1 MVAMKNALLKDTLR
15 EIWRTFSRFLS
26 IFAIVAL
33 GVAFFAGVK
42 ATSSD
47 MRITGDKYFDE
58 YSLMDI
64 RLVSTMGFDDK
75 DLAAIT
81 KTEALEYIQ
90 PGYSLDSIA
99 EIKGKEIVVKLL
111 SLPSNKPE
119 EVQINKT
126 KLVNGRYPEK
136 PNECLIEEAKML
148 DTGTALGSKIKLSS
162 GNEKDILENL
172 ENNEFTIVGIV
183 ETSYYISYDRGTSS
197 VGNGKVNSFVMVP
210 EENYKL
216 PVYTDVFLTVK
227 SAREAFAYDDKYKD
241 LIKSAKSSLETLAE
255 SREQQRYDE
264 IMTEADDKL
273 EEGRLEL
280 SNAEA
285 EAAAKLDKAA
295 KELESGRKKLIAGEK
310 ELANKESSF
319 KTTIKDAENKIAA
332 GYRELEAGEK
342 EYQGQLAAFIQG
354 KASLPAETAAATEAK
369 LQETKRVL
377 EGTRIQLDTENQKL
391 ISSKARAEAEFAA
404 GRKKLATSKA
414 DLAKGEKEYLDG
426 KQEADEKLADARAEL
441 LDAENKL
448 KDLEKPN
455 WYVLDRNANPGYV
468 DYEFS
473 ADRIAAIA
481 QVFPVFFFLIAAL
494 VCLTTMTRMVD
505 EQRTYIGTLKALG
518 YSKLAIASK
527 YLAYAALASIGGSIF
542 GILVGFR
549 LFPSVIF
556 NAYAIM
562 FTMPP
567 IIAAFNVYYAILS
580 TILAASITI
589 LAAWFACV
597 KELRAEPAKLMRPK
611 SPKAGKRILLE
622 RIKPIWSRL
631 NFTQKITARN
641 IFRYKKRFLMT
652 VLGIGGCTA
661 LLLAGFGLKDS
672 ILSIAAIQFDE
683 LYKYDMVVQLKRDI
697 VPKEKNSFID
707 AVSKDPRIT
716 DYMLIKEQ
724 SIDIGSGDK
733 EKSVYLMVPQSTSRL
748 EEFIDFRIRGSKKN
762 VPFTETGVI
771 LGEKLAKQLQATVGE
786 EIYIKTEGDKK
797 VNVTVDG
804 ITEHYISHYIYM
816 SPKLYQKVFGKDVQ
830 FKQVMAKTIDTSEEF
845 ENKLSSEL
853 LKYEEVSSTR
863 FITGISKDFKKILK
877 SLNYVILVMIF
888 SAGSLA
894 FIVLY
899 NLTNV
904 NVTERL
910 REIATIKVLG
920 FYDREVSAYVDRES
934 VLLTLIGM
942 LVGLILGV
950 FFHRFIIVTAEVEYV
965 MFGRIVKPLSYVYA
979 GLLTM
984 VFSMLVNIV
993 IHFKLKKIDMVES
1006 LKSVD

>member
-42 ATSSD
+42 ATSTD
-47 MRITGDKYFDE
+47 MRITGDQYFDE
-58 YSLMDI
+58 YRLMDI
-64 RLVSTMGFDDK
+64 RLVSTLGFSNK
-75 DLAAIT
+75 DIEAIA
-81 KTEALEYIQ
+81 KVEDIEDIQ
-90 PGYSLDSIA
+90 PGYSLDSMA
-99 EIKGKEIVVKLL
+99 EINGKEMVVRLL

-126 KLVNGRYPEK
+126 KLIDGRYPEK
-136 PNECLIEEAKML
+136 ANECLIEEAQML
-148 DTGTALGSKIKLSS
+148 DAGTALGSKIKLSS
-162 GNEKDILENL
+162 GTNKDILENL

-183 ETSYYISYDRGTSS
+183 ETPYYISYDRGTSS
-197 VGNGKVNSFVMVP
+197 VGNGKINSFIMLP
-210 EENYKL
+210 EENFKL
-216 PVYTDVFLTVK
+216 PVYTDIFLTVK
-227 SAREAFAYDDKYKD
+227 NAREAFAYDDKYKE
-241 LIKSAKSSLETLAE
+241 LIKTTKGNLEAVAE
-255 SREQQRYDE
+255 GREQQRYDE
-264 IMTEADDKL
+264 IMTEANDKL
-273 EEGRLEL
+273 VEGRLDLE
-280 SNAEA
+280 NAEA
-285 EAAAKLDKAA
+285 EATDKLNKAA

-310 ELANKESSF
+310 EFADKESSF
-319 KTTIKDAENKIAA
+319 KLTIKDAENKIAA

-342 EYQGQLAAFIQG
+342 EYQLQLAAFNQA
-354 KASLPAETAAATEAK
+354 KASLPKEVAEAAEAK
-369 LQETKRVL
+369 LQETSKVL
-377 EGTRIQLDTENQKL
+377 EGTRMQMDTESQKL
-391 ISSKARAEAEFAA
+391 ENSKAKAEEEFAI
-404 GRKKLATSKA
+404 GRKKLTTSKA
-414 DLAKGEKEYLDG
+414 ELVKGEKDYNEAKL
-426 KQEADEKLADARAEL
+426 EADDKLGDARAEL
-441 LDAENKL
+441 LDAEKQL
-448 KDLEKPN
+448 EDVEKPT
-455 WYVLDRNANPGYV
+455 WYVLDRDANPGFV

-473 ADRIAAIA
+473 ADRVAAIA

-518 YSKLAIASK
+518 YSKPAIASK
-527 YLAYAALASIGGSIF
+527 YLIYAALASIGGSIF
-542 GILVGFR
+542 GMLVGFK
-549 LFPSVIF
+549 LFPNVIF

-567 IIAAFNVYYAILS
+567 VIAAFNTYYAILS
-580 TILAASITI
+580 TVLAASITI

-622 RIKPIWSRL
+622 RVKFIWSRL

-672 ILSIAAIQFDE
+672 ILSIATIQFDE
-683 LYKYDMVVQLKRDI
+683 LYKYDMVVQLKKDI
-697 VPKEKNSFID
+697 VPEEKNPFVDVVSTD
-707 AVSKDPRIT
+707 ARIS

-733 EKSVYLMVPQSTSRL
+733 EKSVYLIVPESTKRL
-748 EEFIDFRIRGSKKN
+748 EDFIDFRTRGSKKH

-771 LGEKLAKQLQATVGE
+771 LSEKLAKQLQTAVGD

-797 VNVTVDG
+797 IKVRVDG

-816 SPKLYQKVFGKDVQ
+816 SPKLYQEVFGKQVQ
-830 FKQVMAKTIDTSEEF
+830 FKQVMAKTTDTSEEF
-845 ENKLSSEL
+845 ENRLSSDM
-853 LKYEEVSSTR
+853 LKNKEVSSIR
-863 FITGISKDFKKILK
+863 FITGISKDFKKIIK
-877 SLNYVILVMIF
+877 SLNYVILIMIF
-888 SAGSLA
+888 SAGALA

-934 VLLTLIGM
+934 VLLTWIGM
-942 LVGLILGV
+942 LVGLVLGV

-979 GLLTM
+979 GILTM
-984 VFSMLVNIV
+984 VFSLLVNIV

>member
-1 MVAMKNALLKDTLR
+1 MVAIKNALLKDTIR

-42 ATSSD
+42 ATATD
-47 MRITGDKYFDE
+47 MRITGDQYFDE
-58 YSLMDI
+58 YQLMDI
-64 RLVSTMGFDDK
+64 RIVSTLGFDDK
-75 DLAAIT
+75 DLEAIT
-81 KTEALEYIQ
+81 KTEGLEYIQ

-99 EIKGKEIVVKLL
+99 EVKGKGKEIVVKLL

-126 KLVNGRYPEK
+126 KLIEGRYPEK
-136 PNECLIEEAKML
+136 ANECLIEDAQML
-148 DTGTALGSKIKLSS
+148 NVDTALGSKILLSS
-162 GNEKDILENL
+162 GTDKDISENL
-172 ENNEFTIVGIV
+172 ENSEFTIVGIV
-183 ETSYYISYDRGTSS
+183 ETPYYISYDRGTSS
-197 VGNGKVNSFVMVP
+197 VGNGKVNSFVMLPV
-210 EENYKL
+210 ENFKL
-216 PVYTDVFLTVK
+216 PVYTELFLTVEN
-227 SAREAFAYDDKYKD
+227 ARKAFAYDDKYEELVKTTKD
-241 LIKSAKSSLETLAE
+241 NLETVAE
-255 SREQQRYDE
+255 SREQLRYDE
-264 IMTEADDKL
+264 IMAEADDKL
-273 EEGRLEL
+273 AEGRLEL
-280 SNAEA
+280 ANAEA
-285 EAAAKLDKAA
+285 EATDKLSKAEE
-295 KELESGRKKLIAGEK
+295 ELASGKRKLLAGEK
-310 ELANKESSF
+310 EFANKESAF
-319 KTTIKDAENKIAA
+319 KLMIKDAESKIAA
-332 GYRELEAGEK
+332 GYRDLEAGEK
-342 EYQGQLAAFIQG
+342 EYQLQLAAFNQA
-354 KASLPAETAAATEAK
+354 KASLPVEVAAATEAK
-369 LQETKRVL
+369 LQATSQIL
-377 EGTRIQLDTENQKL
+377 QGTRIQLDAESQKL
-391 ISSKARAEAEFAA
+391 ESAKVKAEAEFAA
-404 GRKKLATSKA
+404 GRKKLSSSKA
-414 DLAKGEKEYLDG
+414 ELAKGERDYLAA
-426 KQEADEKLADARAEL
+426 KLEADEKLADARAEL
-441 LDAENKL
+441 LDAENQL
-448 KDLEKPN
+448 KELEKPT

-518 YSKLAIASK
+518 YSKFAIASK
-527 YLAYAALASIGGSIF
+527 YLIYAALASIGGSIF
-542 GILVGFR
+542 GMLIGFK

-567 IIAAFNVYYAILS
+567 IIAEFNTYYAVLS
-580 TILAASITI
+580 TVLAASITI

-622 RIKPIWSRL
+622 RVKFIWSRL

-661 LLLAGFGLKDS
+661 LLLSGFGLKDS

-683 LYKYDMVVQLKRDI
+683 LYKYDMVIQLKKDM
-697 VPKEKNSFID
+697 VPNEKNSVIED
-707 AVSKDPRIT
+707 VSTDSRIS
-716 DYMLIKEQ
+716 DYIMIKEQ
-724 SIDIGSGDK
+724 SIDIGSGDI
-733 EKSVYLMVPQSTSRL
+733 EKSVYLVVPESTKRL
-748 EEFIDFRIRGSKKN
+748 EEFVDFRIRGSEKK
-762 VPFTETGVI
+762 VALTETGVV
-771 LGEKLAKQLQATVGE
+771 LGEKLAKQLQAVVGD

-797 VNVTVDG
+797 VNVRVDG

-816 SPKLYQKVFGKDVQ
+816 SPTLYQEVFGKPVQ
-830 FKQVMAKTIDTSEEF
+830 FKQIMAKTTETSEEF
-845 ENKLSSEL
+845 ENKLSSDL
-853 LKYEEVSSTR
+853 LRNEEVGSTR
-863 FITGISKDFKKILK
+863 FITGISKDFKKIIK

-888 SAGSLA
+888 SAGALA

-934 VLLTLIGM
+934 VLLTVIGM

-965 MFGRIVKPLSYVYA
+965 MFGRIIKPLSYVYA
-979 GLLTM
+979 GILTM
-984 VFSMLVNIV
+984 VFSLLVNIV
-993 IHFKLKKIDMVES
+993 IHFKLKK
-1006 LKSVD
+1006 